1 MALCQVETLLNKE
14 PVGIVL
20 ISREGEMCA
29 EVVLCFLIVILAE
42 DIGRIADD
50 CIKAATFHNFWIL
63 GLPVEG
69 IDAVAFFLIEET
81 HLFVIIKIWPDKGV
95 TTLNVV
101 AQIRQHSFMEQ
112 SKLGGQTFLRL
123 TLQYLEQQ

>member
-1 MALCQVETLLNKE
+1 MALCQIDALLNKE

-20 ISREGEMCA
+20 ISRKAEMSTQ
-29 EVVLCFLIVILAE
+29 VVLCLLVVVFAE

-50 CIKAATFHNFWIL
+50 CIKAAASHNLCIL
-63 GLPVEG
+63 GRPVEG

-81 HLFVIIKIWPDKGV
+81 HLLVIVEIQCDKGV
-95 TTLNVV
+95 TTLNIV

-112 SKLGGQTFLRL
+112 SN
-123 TLQYLEQQ
+123 

>member
-1 MALCQVETLLNKE
+1 MALCQVEALLNKE

-95 TTLNVV
+95 TGRLREGMSRSHKLCRVFS
-101 AQIRQHSFMEQ
+101 ALQ
-112 SKLGGQTFLRL
+112 SAWAFFL
-123 TLQYLEQQ
+123 